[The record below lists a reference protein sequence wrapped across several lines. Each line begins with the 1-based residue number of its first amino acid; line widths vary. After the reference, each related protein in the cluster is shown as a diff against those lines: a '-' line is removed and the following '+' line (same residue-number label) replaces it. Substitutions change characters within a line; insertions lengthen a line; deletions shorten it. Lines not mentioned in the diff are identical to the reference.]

1 MTTDKSGVII
11 LVADDDPD
19 DRLLIQEALEE
30 ANLKNPLH
38 FVEDGAELLD
48 YLKRQNK
55 YRDLAGTVFPGL
67 ILLDLNMPRKTG
79 IEALQEI
86 KEEAAFR
93 SIPVVVFS
101 TSNAE
106 EDILKTYS
114 LGVNSFI
121 SKPVNFQALLDTV
134 ETLAKYWFNIVEL
147 PPICGGSKDG

>member
-11 LVADDDPD
+11 LIADDDPD
-19 DRLLIQEALEE
+19 DRLLIKEAFEE
-30 ANLKNPLH
+30 AKLTNPIH

-48 YLKRQNK
+48 YLRRQNK
-55 YRDLAGTVFPGL
+55 YQDLAGTVFPGL

-86 KEEAAFR
+86 KEESSLRA
-93 SIPVVVFS
+93 IPVVVFT

-106 EDILKTYS
+106 EDINKTYN

-121 SKPVNFQALLDTV
+121 TKPVNFQALLDTV
-134 ETLAKYWFNIVEL
+134 ATLIKYWFNTVEL
-147 PPICGGSKDG
+147 PLVSGGLKDE